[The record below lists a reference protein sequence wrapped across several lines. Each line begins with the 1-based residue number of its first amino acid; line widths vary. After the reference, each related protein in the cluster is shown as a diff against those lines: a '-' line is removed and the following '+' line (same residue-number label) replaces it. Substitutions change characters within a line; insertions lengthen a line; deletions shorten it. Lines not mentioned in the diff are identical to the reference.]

1 MNIEARKIHIIEECL
16 KIKSNS
22 VLNKI
27 EGLLT
32 KAKKKKGKHPSIYD
46 FVGIWSKKESN
57 QIKQTIQETSEQID
71 EDDWK

>member
-1 MNIEARKIHIIEECL
+1 MNIEAKKIHIIEECL

-22 VLNKI
+22 LLNKI

-32 KAKKKKGKHPSIYD
+32 KAKKKPGKHSSIYD
-46 FVGIWSKKESN
+46 FVGIWSKKESY
-57 QIKQTIQETSEQID
+57 QIKQAIEDTSEQIN